1 MTTFRTWLEP
11 TGELEIRQDGKR
23 RILRGVFP
31 YGGLAVVSDR
41 GRVRKERIAPNA
53 FDFAIN
59 REPERK
65 IDLLVGHDFG
75 APIANRQT
83 GSLLIESNA
92 EAVTFEATL
101 PELAD
106 MPTWVDDAVK
116 AVRAGLMLGLSPG
129 FRTPPPNVVPDAE
142 VEIPEPGNPGV
153 YITEVREGVLR
164 EMSLVTAAAYDD
176 ASVSLRA
183 ESETVLTLPTPR
195 AATLWL

>member
-1 MTTFRTWLEP
+1 MTTLRTWREP
-11 TGELEIRQDGKR
+11 TGELELRQEGKR

-53 FDFAIN
+53 FDFTVN
-59 REPERK
+59 RETDRK
-65 IDLLVGHDFG
+65 IDLLVGHSFDR
-75 APIANRQT
+75 PIANRQT
-83 GSLLIESNA
+83 GSLAIQSNA

-101 PELAD
+101 PNDGD
-106 MPTWVDDAVK
+106 MPTWVDDAVR

-129 FRTPPPNVVPDAE
+129 FRVPPSDVVPDAE
-142 VEIPEPGNPGV
+142 VEVPEPGNPGV
-153 YITEVREGVLR
+153 YITEVRAGVLR

-183 ESETVLTLPTPR
+183 ESNALIIPSPR